1 MYNFS
6 QNKVALRIHY
16 DSPLKNKKGETQQY
30 EDRTDIILPMGAKVV
45 FIDESEEGTEYNR
58 ILCYWKGAY
67 RDGYIKSIAII
78 KGKDAKDTYFDYEE
92 INGKSLEIFFN
103 DIDHLLN
110 ERLSIYKIEGDLAF
124 LLTTTKRKVASLK
137 EKKNISENTL
147 HLIRNRYIEYT
158 TINKNNIP
166 RSLRDISS
174 LLFRHYNEHFA
185 ERVLI
190 LPLSEDWFQKN
201 KELEKFYIK
210 EIKKDPTNVGI
221 SQLFQFNVGE
231 IIEDKARFDR
241 LYLEVFPTL
250 VKLLKFYKI
259 EDAEARWLSS
269 IDFKDKRK
277 KEVKIISFG
286 NVVWNY
292 SPEKRLTMI
301 SSVGVNCIYGPF
313 RLHPFVQLLAHELNV
328 AGYIPYQVETHIPSF
343 EIENTIRKYSNGDTQ
358 LLKTKEVDHLYQE
371 HAVLSLIH
379 INILLSLFY

>member
-110 ERLSIYKIEGDLAF
+110 ERLSIYKIEGDLEF